1 MESPSRIG
9 LCQNRAP
16 KSLPFYHHFLGK
28 IALSRGKIHHVWRN
42 PVGKTQADPAKKKT
56 ESKVWPHAVRTKF
69 RWIYRS
75 EALFRYYL
83 YIWYTKPCF
92 LIFLVLNPLPFS
104 SAPITTALRMLLG
117 GKDEPHDEAAWWSM
131 VFHGVFRQSS
141 WLFPC
146 QDGHPWL
153 GWFGEWPSTS

>member
-9 LCQNRAP
+9 LCQNSAP
-16 KSLPFYHHFLGK
+16 KSLSFYHHFLGK
-28 IALSRGKIHHVWRN
+28 IALSQGKIHHVWRN
-42 PVGKTQADPAKKKT
+42 PVRKTQADPSKKNRVKSLT
-56 ESKVWPHAVRTKF
+56 TRCKKQVPVDLQKWGAIP
-69 RWIYRS
+69 
-75 EALFRYYL
+75 LL
-83 YIWYTKPCF
+83 LIWYTKPCF

-104 SAPITTALRMLLG
+104 SAPIATALRMLLG

-131 VFHGVFRQSS
+131 VFHGVFPQSS
-141 WLFPC
+141 WLFPY